1 MLKQQVSSQNK
12 SIFLWQQLQH
22 VADVLLAVQGGTR
35 AADVLSTVP
44 QPLRAGVQALSY
56 AVLRNWGV
64 GSWLRAQLVA
74 KRPHMWID
82 ALLSSV
88 LALCWQQDEA
98 QGQGSSYTDFTLVNQ
113 AVEAAKR
120 NHKHKR
126 AAGLVNACLRRFLR
140 ERTQWQQQCQQAS
153 PHGVPALFNLPKWW
167 LQRLQNDYPNY
178 WVEIARAGQTK
189 PPMTLRINAKHS
201 TAAKYIQQYLQPL
214 GMQATAAGAHA
225 VQLHQACAV
234 DALPQFAAGW
244 VSVQDAAAQLA
255 APLLL
260 QALKQYSNT
269 TATPRLLD
277 ACAAPG
283 GKTAH
288 LLELADDVHL
298 TALDIDAQRAQR
310 IEDTLAR
317 LQLQDAQR
325 VAVQVAD
332 AAKPSDWFDGRLF
345 DGIVLDAPCTASGI
359 VRRHP
364 DIAWLR
370 RPDDVAQ
377 LAQTQ
382 ADLLDAMWQV
392 LAPNGVLLYCT
403 CSVFHAEGQ
412 AQIAAFLLRHSQA
425 RRLPAYG
432 HILPTMGQVA
442 LGVDDNASIDALA
455 AYHYAQHTERV
466 PNYDGFFY
474 ALLHKAASPTT

>member
-1 MLKQQVSSQNK
+1 MTKLISSATNKQPVA
-12 SIFLWQQLQH
+12 LWQQLQY
-22 VADVLLAVQGGTR
+22 VADILVAVQSGIRT
-35 AADVLSTVP
+35 ADGLSTVS
-44 QPLRAGVQALSY
+44 QLLRPGVQALSY
-56 AVLRNWGV
+56 EVLRNWGV
-64 GSWLRAQLVA
+64 GSWLRGQLVV
-74 KRPHMWID
+74 KRPQVWVD

-88 LALCWQQDEA
+88 LALCWHQDDDK
-98 QGQGSSYTDFTLVNQ
+98 GSIYTDFTLVNQ
-113 AVEAAKR
+113 AVEAVKR

-126 AAGLVNACLRRFLR
+126 AAGLVNASLRRFLR
-140 ERTQWQQQCQQAS
+140 ERAHWQQQCQQAS
-153 PHGVPALFNLPKWW
+153 PQGMPALLNLPKWW
-167 LQRLQNDYPNY
+167 LQRLQHDYPHH
-178 WVEIARAGQTK
+178 WVEIAHAGQTK
-189 PPMTLRINAKHS
+189 PPMILRVNAQH
-201 TAAKYIQQYLQPL
+201 TNVADYIQQHLQPI
-214 GMQATAAGAHA
+214 GMQATVAGEHA

-234 DALPQFAAGW
+234 DALPYFGAGW

-260 QALKQYSNT
+260 QALKKYSNA

-288 LLELADDVHL
+288 LLELADDIHL
-298 TALDIDAQRAQR
+298 TVLDIDPQRVQY
-310 IEDTLAR
+310 IDTTLAR
-317 LQLQDAQR
+317 LQLNDTQR
-325 VAVQVAD
+325 VTMQVAD
-332 AAKPSDWFDGRLF
+332 AVSVADWFDGRAF

-370 RPDDVAQ
+370 RINDVAQ

-412 AQIAAFLLRHSQA
+412 VQIAAFLLRHSNA

-432 HILPTMGQVA
+432 HILPTMHRAV
-442 LGVDDNASIDALA
+442 LGLDDNASIDTLETYKHAR
-455 AYHYAQHTERV
+455 YTECA

-474 ALLHKAASPTT
+474 ALLHKAA

>member
-1 MLKQQVSSQNK
+1 MMKQHTPPKHTQT
-12 SIFLWQQLQH
+12 IALWQQLQH
-22 VADVLLAVQGGTR
+22 VADVLVAVQGGTR
-35 AADVLSTVP
+35 AADVLSTLP

-56 AVLRNWGV
+56 EVLRHWGV
-64 GSWLRAQLVA
+64 GCWLRAQLVA
-74 KRPHMWID
+74 KRPHTWVD

-88 LALCWQQDEA
+88 LALCWQQDDA
-98 QGQGSSYTDFTLVNQ
+98 QSSSYTDFTLVNQ
-113 AVEAAKR
+113 AVEAIKR
-120 NHKHKR
+120 HGKHKR

-153 PHGVPALFNLPKWW
+153 PNGLPELLNVPKWW
-167 LQRLQNDYPNY
+167 LQRLQNDYPNH

-189 PPMTLRINAKHS
+189 PPMVLRINARHGDAGS
-201 TAAKYIQQYLQPL
+201 YIQQHLQPI
-214 GMQATAAGAHA
+214 GMPAVAVGAHA
-225 VQLHQACAV
+225 VQLHSPCAV
-234 DALPQFAAGW
+234 DVLPNFDAGW

-260 QALKQYSNT
+260 QALKQHSNST
-269 TATPRLLD
+269 EAPRLLD

-288 LLELADDVHL
+288 LLELADNIHL
-298 TALDIDAQRAQR
+298 TALEIDAERAQR
-310 IEDTLAR
+310 IGATLAR
-317 LQLQDAQR
+317 LQLNDAQR
-325 VAVQVAD
+325 VRVQVAD
-332 AAKPSDWFDGRLF
+332 AAKPSDWFDGQAF

-370 RPDDVAQ
+370 RANDVAQ
-377 LAQTQ
+377 LAQVQ

-442 LGVDDNASIDALA
+442 LGLGDNASIEALDTYEYIRDTA
-455 AYHYAQHTERV
+455 RA
-466 PNYDGFFY
+466 PSYDGFFY
-474 ALLHKAASPTT
+474 ALLHKPA